1 MCTKWTISFSYL
13 KVCSFMFVFFVLKNT
28 VGVLVIS
35 KITRTGHIYTISPI
49 LSVSVF
55 FFLDLEK
62 L

>member
-1 MCTKWTISFSYL
+1 
-13 KVCSFMFVFFVLKNT
+13 MFVFFVLKNT